1 MCLCKRLSL
10 YVNSKFICTTA
21 MDAATPCRGKQAAEM
36 QLQLQVLCIARFY
49 LEICPSSSRSCA
61 VKVCPICKCDAPRRA
76 VLCSAFLCSAVLCCA
91 APGLTCPHKSQLHKP
106 ISHLLAQ
113 NAAHCGAS
121 AETETQTEHGQ
132 QLDCEA
138 GAEVE
143 IMQTFGALSTQ
154 LAGNRNRNRRWAT
167 QQKQQ
172 QQQQQ

>member
-1 MCLCKRLSL
+1 MLVQTAFPLREQQIYLHDCNGCCHPLLPPLAVASRGTAQRKCNCNCKC
-10 YVNSKFICTTA
+10 CT
-21 MDAATPCRGKQAAEM
+21 
-36 QLQLQVLCIARFY
+36 ARFY

-61 VKVCPICKCDAPRRA
+61 VKVCPICKCDVARRA
-76 VLCSAFLCSAVLCCA
+76 VLCSALLCCA

-113 NAAHCGAS
+113 NAAHCGAAAWLCGVS
-121 AETETQTEHGQ
+121 G
-132 QLDCEA
+132 
-138 GAEVE
+138 EVE

-172 QQQQQ
+172 QQQQHE